1 MPDLSPEDVLE
12 IEADRQRRV
21 TAAFRLG
28 SEASPRTSGPSAAGQ
43 LGAGVA
49 IAIAILLVL
58 GVIALAQGAASSSG
72 ASHSPAPVASPAK
85 SP

>member
-1 MPDLSPEDVLE
+1 MPDLSPEDMLE
-12 IEADRQRRV
+12 IEADRRRRV

-58 GVIALAQGAASSSG
+58 GVIALAHGAAGSSG
-72 ASHSPAPVASPAK
+72 ASRSPAPVASPAK

>member
-1 MPDLSPEDVLE
+1 MADLSPEDVLE
-12 IEADRQRRV
+12 IEADRRRRV

-28 SEASPRTSGPSAAGQ
+28 SEASPRTSGLSAAGQ

-49 IAIAILLVL
+49 IAIAVLLVL
-58 GVIALAQGAASSSG
+58 GVIALAQGTAGSSG
-72 ASHSPAPVASPAK
+72 ASRSPAPVASPAK